1 MPDEIFQS
9 FMERLYSEE
18 EVKQGDK
25 KTAERYVQVF
35 NETLESFG
43 FSGQ

>member
-1 MPDEIFQS
+1 MASLDILLEAAL
-9 FMERLYSEE
+9 RTYSEE
-18 EVKQGDK
+18 EKQGDR

-43 FSGQ
+43 FIGQ